1 MPTKIID
8 GFVTLDS
15 KVTSLIMSFLKNYD
29 LQTVQKDFVY
39 TIPIFI
45 KLSIYLTVFLIPITV
60 LKFLYPF
67 KKSFHFLLILIL
79 FLLAMSLFGIFIG
92 FLQLLYS

>member
-1 MPTKIID
+1 MPKRIID
-8 GFVTLDS
+8 ELVAIDG
-15 KVTSLIMSFLKNYD
+15 KVTSLVMSFLKNYD

-45 KLSIYLTVFLIPITV
+45 KLSIYLTIFIIPMTI

-67 KKSFHFLLILIL
+67 RRSFHFLLIFTI
-79 FLLAMSLFGIFIG
+79 FLLALSFFGIFIG